1 MEKLTRCRTDPA
13 HRQGDGAGG
22 WPKSQGKAS
31 EMAGCFFFLWVF
43 EVLFCGFSYFP
54 PQVRFWITWS
64 LRLAVG
70 PGSKFFGAAD
80 PSFICES
87 NQTFER

>member
-1 MEKLTRCRTDPA
+1 MLLGGGPKARAKL
-13 HRQGDGAGG
+13 QKWQVG
-22 WPKSQGKAS
+22 
-31 EMAGCFFFLWVF
+31 FFLWVF
-43 EVLFCGFSYFP
+43 EVLFCGFSYFL

-87 NQTFER
+87 NQAFER